1 MKQTRKVAAGKRSK
15 PDAGAIAARDLQ
27 RRLQERM
34 QIEFDGI
41 CEALMEQ
48 ARKGHYN
55 AAQLL
60 LKLAGL
66 EGGPAE
72 PLEDTDL
79 DEAKSFLL
87 DLVDELLVRKPETK
101 AD

>member
-1 MKQTRKVAAGKRSK
+1 MKQERKVAAARGGRVR
-15 PDAGAIAARDLQ
+15 PGASATRELQ

-34 QIEFDGI
+34 QSEFDGI

-66 EGGPAE
+66 ESE
-72 PLEDTDL
+72 PSGQGEDADSE
-79 DEAKSFLL
+79 EAKSFLL
-87 DLVDELLVRKPETK
+87 DLVDELLVAKPE
-101 AD
+101 AEED